1 MSGESGVT
9 HRIGPWASLRWWRMT
24 LKELREILRDRR
36 TILTLI
42 GMPLL
47 IYPLLGVT
55 FQKLLVTQATSKTKT
70 EYRVGVATVHDAR
83 ILRKL
88 FDDSKP
94 LIARQMGFERTEDYE
109 PKGTPEDPVW
119 EFMVSDNPN
128 AVVDVDQFVANRSND
143 LGVRF
148 KPGNDEGPWEID
160 VSYRAASPFSLDA
173 RRAFE
178 DRLRLLS
185 DKILARKLSSI
196 DPSLAVPIAFQA
208 KTVTSP
214 DAGPPFS
221 MATLIPLILIL
232 MTVTGA
238 VYPAIDLTA
247 GERERGTL
255 EALISAP
262 VPRHELLFAK
272 YLAVLSVAMLTA
284 VANLT
289 SMVVTAYANRMETLL
304 FGAGGINL
312 RMLVLMLGLLVVFA
326 GFFAAVILI
335 LTSFARSFK
344 EAQAYLIP
352 VMLVSLAPGV
362 LCLLPGIEMT
372 GWMSVTP
379 LVNIVIL
386 ARDIVD
392 GRAQAVWVVAALLST
407 VLYSAVALAM
417 AAKIFGT
424 DAVLY
429 GSEGSWSDLVRR
441 PTSPRFAA
449 TLSQAMTC
457 LAVLFPAFLILS
469 GLPGRISGDSVI
481 GRLVGNAIIT
491 IVLFAFFPVVVSYWN
506 SVDLMKG
513 FNLRKATAAS
523 FVAACLFGLS
533 LWPFAIELARFQSTS
548 LENNEAFKELFERVS
563 ASLNAVSLP
572 VKLLALAL
580 IPAICEELFF
590 RGYLM
595 TALRTGMS
603 AALAIVLSSCLFGLF
618 HVMATLSFERF
629 APTCFLGLVL
639 GWVCYRTGSV
649 IPGMVLHTVHNS
661 LILLMQSYVKQ
672 LAEWG
677 IGAGTEQHVPATWL
691 VGASIA
697 VAIAVV
703 ILVLGTRKPAAV
715 RVPASV

>member
-1 MSGESGVT
+1 MSGHSGAA
-9 HRIGPWASLRWWRMT
+9 HRVRPWASMRWWRMT

-36 TILTLI
+36 TTLTLI

-55 FQKLLVTQATSKTKT
+55 FQKLLVTQAANKVKT
-70 EYRVGVATVHDAR
+70 EYRVSVATVHDSR
-83 ILRKL
+83 IVRQL
-88 FDDSKP
+88 FEQSKP
-94 LIARQMGFERTEDYE
+94 IVAKQMGFDDVKDYE
-109 PKGTPEDPVW
+109 PKGTLDDPIW
-119 EFMVSDNPN
+119 EFIVSEDPN
-128 AVVDVDQFVANRSND
+128 AVVDVKQFVADRSSD
-143 LGVRF
+143 LGVRL
-148 KPGNDEGPWEID
+148 KPGNDAGPWEFD
-160 VSYRAASPFSLDA
+160 LSYREASPFSLDA

-178 DRLRLLS
+178 DRLRLVNDS
-185 DKILARKLSSI
+185 ILARRLSTL
-196 DPSLAVPIAFQA
+196 DPPMSVPIAFHPE
-208 KTVTSP
+208 TVVST

-272 YLAVLSVAMLTA
+272 YLAVLTVAMLTA

-304 FGAGGINL
+304 FGPGGIHL

-386 ARDIVD
+386 ARDVVD

-429 GSEGSWSDLVRR
+429 GSDGSWMDLMRR
-441 PTSPRFAA
+441 PTTRRYAA
-449 TLSQAMTC
+449 SLSQALIC

-469 GLPGRISGDSVI
+469 GIPGRLSGDSVS
-481 GRLVGNAIIT
+481 GRLVGNAVIT
-491 IVLFAFFPVVVSYWN
+491 IALFALFPLGIAYWTA
-506 SVDLMKG
+506 VDLMKG
-513 FNLRKATAAS
+513 FNLRKATVAS

-533 LWPFAIELARFQSTS
+533 LWPFAIELARFQSS
-548 LENNEAFKELFERVS
+548 SMEQSEAFKELFERVS
-563 ASLNAVSLP
+563 ASLNAISLP
-572 VKLLALAL
+572 MKLLALAL

-603 AALAIVLSSCLFGLF
+603 TPLAIGVSSCLFGLF

-629 APTCFLGLVL
+629 APTCFLGFVL

-649 IPGMVLHTVHNS
+649 IPGMLLHTVHNS
-661 LILLMQSYVKQ
+661 LILLMQNYVKE
-672 LAEWG
+672 LSAWG
-677 IGAGTEQHVPATWL
+677 IGTGTEQHVPATWL
-691 VGASIA
+691 AGASLA
-697 VAIAVV
+697 VAVAVT
-703 ILVLGTRKPAAV
+703 IMILGTRNPAPEPI
-715 RVPASV
+715 RV